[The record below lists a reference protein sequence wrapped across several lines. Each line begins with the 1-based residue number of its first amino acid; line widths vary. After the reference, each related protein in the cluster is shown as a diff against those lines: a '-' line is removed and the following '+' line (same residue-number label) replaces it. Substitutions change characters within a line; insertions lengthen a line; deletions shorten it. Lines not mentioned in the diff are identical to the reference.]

1 MGTQRQVHHLFKCV
15 LPPDLPARLVRF
27 KEASGLTW
35 RSLARLLGVSP
46 YRVRQWRKRGVAPSS
61 AHLFMLLTIAE
72 SMGLRDGI
80 LMCPDLDLPEGFD
93 SKVLRR

>member
-1 MGTQRQVHHLFKCV
+1 MGTQRQVHHPFECV

-46 YRVRQWRKRGVAPSS
+46 YRLRQWRKRGVGPSS

-72 SMGLRDGI
+72 CMGLRDGV
-80 LMCPDLDLPEGFD
+80 LMCPDQDLPEGLD
-93 SKVLRR
+93 LEGLRR